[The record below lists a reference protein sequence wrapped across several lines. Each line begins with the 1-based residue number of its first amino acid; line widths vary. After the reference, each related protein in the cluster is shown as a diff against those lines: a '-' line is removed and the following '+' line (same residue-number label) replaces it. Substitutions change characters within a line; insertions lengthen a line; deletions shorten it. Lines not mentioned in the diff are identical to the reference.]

1 MLSTI
6 ELELLE
12 VEKNQKHS
20 IYDRVKDIFWPGLTA
35 IGAIASAVL
44 GRPASVFWALMG
56 LSLIFLILSLYP
68 SLRASAK
75 RRDEQTANENA
86 ARQYFPALRQFVER
100 YGTFVDSRTNDTLHY
115 IVANSLTEPSR
126 SAFVK
131 HLGPNISLW
140 NSRWTFFM
148 QRLNRVQP
156 SFSELQNSVPEFHN
170 MAAEFNNHR
179 VAPVFEYLPAE
190 LRAGLSDRDKSAL
203 NGFQQSFAHFLDD
216 YMEFAKGLAE
226 SRPTLQ
232 GLPYYLPR
240 PKPL

>member
-1 MLSTI
+1 MLSTL
-6 ELELLE
+6 ELELLQ

-20 IYDRVKDIFWPGLTA
+20 IYDRVKDIFWPGLSA

-44 GRPASVFWALMG
+44 GRPASVFWALFG
-56 LSLIFLILSLYP
+56 LTLIFLIVSLYP

-75 RRDEQTANENA
+75 RHDEEAANEDA
-86 ARQYFPALRQFVER
+86 ARQYFPKLRQFVQR
-100 YGTFVDSRTNDTLHY
+100 YGAFVDSRACDTLHY

-140 NSRWTFFM
+140 NNRWTFFI

-156 SFSELQNSVPEFHN
+156 SFFELQNSVPEFHSI
-170 MAAEFNNHR
+170 AAEFNNLC
-179 VAPVFEYLPAE
+179 VAPIFEHLPAD
-190 LRAGLSDRDKSAL
+190 LRSGLSDCDKSVL

-216 YMEFAKGLAE
+216 YMEFAKWLAE
-226 SRPTLQ
+226 SRPALES
-232 GLPYYLPR
+232 LPYYLPR